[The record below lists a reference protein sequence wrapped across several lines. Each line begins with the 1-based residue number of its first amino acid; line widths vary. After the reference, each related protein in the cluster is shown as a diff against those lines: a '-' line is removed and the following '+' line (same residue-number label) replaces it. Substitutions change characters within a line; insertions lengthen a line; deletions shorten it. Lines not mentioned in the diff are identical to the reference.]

1 MRSIERAGGMV
12 LEGVCFYILDGVA
25 RMRAENGWDNLVTN
39 SAKLANIIK
48 AHRYNPILRP
58 TEECV
63 RIAVTGRIQGP

>member
-1 MRSIERAGGMV
+1 V

-25 RMRAENGWDNLVTN
+25 RMRTENGWDNLVTN

-63 RIAVTGRIQGP
+63 RIAVTGRIEDP